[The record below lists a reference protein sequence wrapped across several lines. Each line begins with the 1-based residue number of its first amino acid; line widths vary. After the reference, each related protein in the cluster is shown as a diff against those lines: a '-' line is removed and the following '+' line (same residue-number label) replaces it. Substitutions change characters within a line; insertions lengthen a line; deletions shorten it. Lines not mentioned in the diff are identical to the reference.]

1 MTIALRYSIHTL
13 SFTAAQATTLFGS
26 AGRTDILEFWL
37 YLAVSL
43 SFLALS
49 PMFLDPDLIRER
61 VQPGGR
67 SVGLRFLP
75 LLIFVFLHWLLAGLD
90 RGRLHLSDTVPS
102 VLEAAA
108 LVLFV
113 AAWILCVWAMHKNP
127 FFSSTP
133 RIQWERGHRVI
144 SDGPYS
150 VVQHPG
156 YAAALVAA
164 VTSGVALGSWISTF
178 IAPVSLVL
186 IVRRILIEDRM
197 LRRDLPGYV
206 NYAERVRYRLIP
218 YIW

>member
-1 MTIALRYSIHTL
+1 LRERALQRLDESMTIALRYSIHTL
-13 SFTAAQATTLFGS
+13 LITAAQATTLFGS
-26 AGRTDILEFWL
+26 AGRADILEFWL
-37 YLAVSL
+37 YLAVLL
-43 SFLALS
+43 SFLALP

-113 AAWILCVWAMHKNP
+113 AAWILCVWAMHINP

-144 SDGPYS
+144 SDGPYR
-150 VVQHPG
+150 VIQHPG
-156 YAAALVAA
+156 RHRRQHIGNSCDRRRHGLWRSYG
-164 VTSGVALGSWISTF
+164 SGVIVVTARCFRDRGSH
-178 IAPVSLVL
+178 
-186 IVRRILIEDRM
+186 
-197 LRRDLPGYV
+197 
-206 NYAERVRYRLIP
+206 N
-218 YIW
+218 